1 MTKTK
6 LFTALALAGLAQAA
20 SAAPPIEFS
29 GYFRAGTGVN
39 ARGGTQVCYGLPGAD
54 TKWRLG
60 NECDYVI
67 EPNFAAK
74 IASHEGSDWY
84 VHFMPSVYRAWGGS
98 EFQTSL
104 TPGDQTV
111 AGSGT
116 TELVT
121 RFGQVYAY
129 GNKIAMLGNG
139 KVWAG
144 RRFYNRLQLGINDQ
158 FLENNDGDGAGIEDI
173 ELGGTAKLSFAFMM
187 NPRDLDTAN
196 NNRFALPIRVTGIPT
211 LPNGSLSV
219 YVTPSAQLESRNQVT
234 GVDPADQPKGIAV
247 GLYQSINGTLG
258 GNTLVGFKHDKQGEV
273 KNTRLVVQQTGKLGA
288 GTAWDL
294 IGEYRLNTNNG
305 IDSKWYSLGGR
316 TDTHISGPLRFLVEL
331 GTDQVKTDGGPTR
344 NMTKLTLAG
353 AVSAGNEA
361 GSRPTIRLFVTHAV
375 WNEAA
380 RQTLS
385 GRLAEVY
392 ADKKSGTSVGIQA
405 ESWW

>member
-1 MTKTK
+1 MD
-6 LFTALALAGLAQAA
+6 GL
-20 SAAPPIEFS
+20 
-29 GYFRAGTGVN
+29 RN
-39 ARGGTQVCYGLPGAD
+39 RRGC
-54 TKWRLG
+54 R
-60 NECDYVI
+60 
-67 EPNFAAK
+67 
-74 IASHEGSDWY
+74 S
-84 VHFMPSVYRAWGGS
+84 
-98 EFQTSL
+98 
-104 TPGDQTV
+104 
-111 AGSGT
+111 
-116 TELVT
+116 
-121 RFGQVYAY
+121 
-129 GNKIAMLGNG
+129 
-139 KVWAG
+139 
-144 RRFYNRLQLGINDQ
+144 
-158 FLENNDGDGAGIEDI
+158 
-173 ELGGTAKLSFAFMM
+173 
-187 NPRDLDTAN
+187 
-196 NNRFALPIRVTGIPT
+196 
-211 LPNGSLSV
+211 
-219 YVTPSAQLESRNQVT
+219 
-234 GVDPADQPKGIAV
+234 
-247 GLYQSINGTLG
+247 TLG

-305 IDSKWYSLGGR
+305 VDSKWYSLGGR